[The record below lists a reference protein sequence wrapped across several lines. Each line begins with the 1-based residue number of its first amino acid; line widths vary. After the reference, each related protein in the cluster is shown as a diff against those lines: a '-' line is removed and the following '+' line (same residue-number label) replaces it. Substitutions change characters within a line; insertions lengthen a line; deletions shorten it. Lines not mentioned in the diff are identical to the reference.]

1 MGSWMVDQQDRE
13 LMNSLQALGP
23 LLLGTRKS
31 AEANDEDRHSKRHKP
46 VASEDRHQEQTA
58 PVAMAHLLR
67 VVAQLV
73 LNHERSLNN
82 LFKQDCFVL
91 YASADPQGAIPLLQD
106 LAQQWKSQQTTPPT
120 PQASQQWQTMR
131 TFLLAGLMKELN
143 CRAKQLSNSK
153 AGEKLWDTALQK
165 GTLCAAGGWN
175 YQKWSPDQQ
184 TLVPAQKASLPM
196 PRMLK
201 LLDTVDE
208 LLQHNSH
215 VVRFHSLKAQGPV
228 IPWCLQVTMRDP
240 ELWTL
245 LGSITHN
252 TVWSLMGMTVKQ
264 HNQQMSKPAQLLA
277 ETLQKQGLGKGP
289 GKGKQK
295 GKQPKQQ

>member
-1 MGSWMVDQQDRE
+1 MQACAD
-13 LMNSLQALGP
+13 LLQL
-23 LLLGTRKS
+23 
-31 AEANDEDRHSKRHKP
+31 KR
-46 VASEDRHQEQTA
+46 
-58 PVAMAHLLR
+58 R
-67 VVAQLV
+67 VVK
-73 LNHERSLNN
+73 NTHTHTHTHM
-82 LFKQDCFVL
+82 
-91 YASADPQGAIPLLQD
+91 
-106 LAQQWKSQQTTPPT
+106 AQQWKSQQTTPPT

-208 LLQHNSH
+208 LLQH
-215 VVRFHSLKAQGPV
+215 
-228 IPWCLQVTMRDP
+228 
-240 ELWTL
+240 
-245 LGSITHN
+245 
-252 TVWSLMGMTVKQ
+252 
-264 HNQQMSKPAQLLA
+264 
-277 ETLQKQGLGKGP
+277 
-289 GKGKQK
+289 
-295 GKQPKQQ
+295 